1 LNHFIKNNIT
11 YIKLFFATIFFAS
24 APVAGRILSS
34 NLSPFTSSFLRFF
47 LASFFLVF
55 ILFKKFG
62 KFPPINFRGFL
73 LILFIGITGTVGFNI
88 FLFSGLRFITASRAA
103 IILALNP
110 SLISLFSV
118 LIFKEKFTKYKF
130 TGIILSFIGA
140 IIVISEGN
148 LNIIFQGNI
157 GKGELFILGSVISWV
172 AFTLIGKVAL
182 KEFAPITITTYAC
195 LIGILILTIPAV
207 LEGELQNFLQYN
219 FAVWFSIFVMGFL
232 GTVLAFI
239 WFYEGVKKIGP
250 SRAAVFNNLAP
261 AFTTLMAVF
270 ILRENITLF
279 LVIGATLTIIGIYLS
294 NYQKRK

>member
-1 LNHFIKNNIT
+1 L
-11 YIKLFFATIFFAS
+11 
-24 APVAGRILSS
+24 
-34 NLSPFTSSFLRFF
+34 
-47 LASFFLVF
+47 
-55 ILFKKFG
+55 
-62 KFPPINFRGFL
+62 
-73 LILFIGITGTVGFNI
+73 
-88 FLFSGLRFITASRAA
+88 
-103 IILALNP
+103 
-110 SLISLFSV
+110 
-118 LIFKEKFTKYKF
+118 
-130 TGIILSFIGA
+130 IGA

-172 AFTLIGKVAL
+172 AFTLIRKVAL